1 MRNFGKEKRMKRISV
16 LVLCVLC
23 FAGALWAA
31 GSAEVKA
38 YPDRLV
44 EFVIPGSAGGGSD
57 ILGRTITDI
66 IQKYNLVDQTVTI
79 VNKGGAAGSVSHGYV
94 NAKTDPDYYLLTCN
108 SANMLTM
115 HVNKSISPK
124 GPFTPL
130 ANMANDNIV
139 LVVRTDGKLNSW
151 ADVESTIK
159 SNPKSLTVGLADDL
173 DAMALALLQEE
184 TNTDFN
190 TTAYFASSGEVATA
204 LLGGHLDLAVLNPVE
219 CVGLVEGGRLKAIG
233 SWATSRSEAP
243 FEQTPT
249 FMELGY
255 PNVVL
260 QMSRSVIGPAGMS
273 REAQLFW
280 SDVLG
285 KVSQTDEWKTGYIKR
300 NLLEDKYL
308 NADEFTAYY
317 AKLEKQ
323 LLDFAKKLGIL

>member
-1 MRNFGKEKRMKRISV
+1 MKRITV
-16 LVLCVLC
+16 LLACVFC

-31 GSAEVKA
+31 GSAEVKP
-38 YPDRLV
+38 YPDRPV

-66 IQKYNLVDQTVTI
+66 IQKYNLVDQTVTV

-94 NAKTDPDYYLLTCN
+94 NAKSEPDYYLLTCN

-130 ANMANDNIV
+130 ANMAIDNIV
-139 LVVRTDGKLNSW
+139 LVVRSEGSFTSW
-151 ADVESTIK
+151 AQVEKAIK
-159 SNPKSLTVGLADDL
+159 ENPKSLTIGLADDL
-173 DAMALALLQEE
+173 DAMALALLEEE
-184 TNTDFN
+184 TNTQFN

-204 LLGGHLDLAVLNPVE
+204 LLGGHVDLAVLNPVE

-233 SWATSRSEAP
+233 SWATTRSEAP
-243 FEQTPT
+243 FDQTPT
-249 FMELGY
+249 FIELGY
-255 PNVVL
+255 PNAVL

-273 REAQLFW
+273 REAQMFW

-285 KVSQTDEWKTGYIKR
+285 KVSETEEWKTGYIKR

-308 NADEFTAYY
+308 NADDFTAYY

-323 LLDFAKKLGIL
+323 LLTFAKKLGIL

>member
-1 MRNFGKEKRMKRISV
+1 MKRISV
-16 LVLCVLC
+16 LLLCVLC
-23 FAGALWAA
+23 FAGTLWAA
-31 GSAEVKA
+31 ASAEVKA
-38 YPDRLV
+38 YPDRPV

-66 IQKYNLVDQTVTI
+66 IQKYDLVDQTVTV

-94 NAKTDPDYYLLTCN
+94 NAKSEPDYYLLTCN

-130 ANMANDNIV
+130 ANMAIDNIV
-139 LVVRTDGKLNSW
+139 LVVRNESEFDTWEK
-151 ADVESTIK
+151 VEKAIRK
-159 SNPKSLTVGLADDL
+159 NPKSLTVGLADDL
-173 DAMALALLQEE
+173 DAMALALLEE
-184 TNTDFN
+184 TTDTEFN

-219 CVGLVEGGRLKAIG
+219 CVGLVEGGRLRAIG

-243 FEQTPT
+243 FDKTPT

-255 PNVVL
+255 PSAVL

-280 SDVLG
+280 SDVLA
-285 KVSQTDEWKTGYIKR
+285 KVAETDEWKTGYIKR
-300 NLLEDKYL
+300 NLLEDKYM
-308 NADEFTAYY
+308 NADDFAAYY
-317 AKLEKQ
+317 LKLEKQ
-323 LLDFAKKLGIL
+323 LLDFAKKIGIL